1 MTRAERLAPYLAEM
15 AASEQ
20 VIKQQS
26 TTFYYAFSQLPAYQA
41 KSIFVLYDFLRQLDD
56 AADTKQTEAFTRLR
70 QLWQT
75 VKLGTPQTRLGRN
88 LLLVFQTFA
97 IPMQLMDEM
106 IQGQTHDLQHQPIR
120 TWADLHHYC
129 YLVAGTVGLMIM
141 PILRE
146 HSLTTT
152 ERAHVIRVGIALQL
166 TNILRD
172 VQEDYR
178 KDYVYLPQAVLFQA
192 GIDLKCLNHT
202 QRKLPTGLVH
212 ILKLLGKQAEHDY
225 RVAPAV
231 INLVPDSAGRV
242 ALALAIN
249 GYAAILKQLRRR
261 NYNVSLGR
269 VVVSNRV
276 KAWLLVRAK
285 LRYAI

>member
-1 MTRAERLAPYLAEM
+1 MNRAKRLAPYLPEM

-26 TTFYYAFSQLPAYQA
+26 TTFYYAFSKLPAYQA
-41 KSIFVLYDFLRQLDD
+41 QSIFVLYDFLRQLDD
-56 AADTKQTEAFTRLR
+56 AADTNQTEVFTRLCH
-70 QLWQT
+70 LWQT
-75 VKLGTPQTRLGRN
+75 VKLGTPRTRLARN

-106 IQGQTHDLQHQPIR
+106 IQGQIHDLHRKPIQ
-120 TWADLHHYC
+120 TWSDLHQYC

-141 PILRE
+141 SILRE
-146 HSLTTT
+146 DPLTTT
-152 ERAHVIRVGIALQL
+152 ERADVIRVGIALQL

-172 VQEDYR
+172 VQADYR
-178 KDYVYLPQAVLFQA
+178 KHYVYLPQVALAQA
-192 GIDLKCLNHT
+192 GIDLKCLNRP
-202 QRKLPTGLVH
+202 QRKLPTELVH

-225 RVAPAV
+225 RVAPVV
-231 INLVPDSAGRV
+231 INLVPDSAGQV

-276 KAWLLVRAK
+276 KAWLLIQAK